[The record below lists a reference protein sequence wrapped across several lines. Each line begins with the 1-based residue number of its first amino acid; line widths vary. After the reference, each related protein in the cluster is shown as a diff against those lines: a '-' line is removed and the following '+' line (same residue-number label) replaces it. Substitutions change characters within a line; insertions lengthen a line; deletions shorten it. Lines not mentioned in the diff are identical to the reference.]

1 MPIDEEPSEKRE
13 NILRAALRLFDAYG
27 FHGTSMSAVAESADV
42 GTGTIYRHFD
52 GKEDLVNQLYERAR
66 EEAHELILDT
76 GFDETDSVRERLYTA
91 WTALIKNYIDRPRLY
106 RFILKYE
113 SSAYY
118 QQSQQ
123 SQVDDIEPRFRDIFE
138 TGVEEG
144 LFKDLPVKVFLS
156 FGSGV
161 ANQLVQEHL
170 NGELDLLDDTRMEQS
185 FEMLWDAYATS

>member
-1 MPIDEEPSEKRE
+1 MLIDEEPSEKRE

-66 EEAHELILDT
+66 EEAHELILDM

-91 WTALIKNYIDRPRLY
+91 WTALIKNYIDRPPLY

-118 QQSQQ
+118 QQSQR
-123 SQVDDIEPRFRDIFE
+123 SQVDDIEPRFRDIVE

-144 LFKDLPVKVFLS
+144 LFKDFPSRF
-156 FGSGV
+156 FCRSG
-161 ANQLVQEHL
+161 A
-170 NGELDLLDDTRMEQS
+170 G
-185 FEMLWDAYATS
+185 WPTSWFRNT